1 MSLVDEVCDAKPL
14 MMQASIPPA
23 LLPQSPRSW
32 INYRLPAINVLPSL
46 LNHFL
51 ELRAEHIHL
60 PAYKIA
66 TKCNVKPV
74 SLLAFH
80 DEFVGLSDFSDVR
93 AHTGREGRS
102 AIN

>member
-1 MSLVDEVCDAKPL
+1 VIEVGAAQAPDEGGSTL
-14 MMQASIPPA
+14 
-23 LLPQSPRSW
+23 
-32 INYRLPAINVLPSL
+32 SL
-46 LNHFL
+46 LNHFFK
-51 ELRAEHIHL
+51 LRAEHIHL

-74 SLLAFH
+74 SLLTFH